1 MWRRDLNQTIDRM
14 RDNFAH
20 YATFS
25 QIVDARRCDL
35 FRLMRPLAAG
45 RRRIF
50 SRS

>member
-1 MWRRDLNQTIDRM
+1 M

-35 FRLMRPLAAG
+35 FRPMPPIAAG
-45 RRRIF
+45 RRQIF
-50 SRS
+50 SPP